1 MAPAAT
7 SAARR
12 ATAAPQARPGNRRPP
27 LRIFEPE
34 PRRTSRRS
42 RSRRFHIWLAVALVA
57 GSLLA
62 VVVGDALVAQGQV
75 RLASIQLKI
84 SAAEA
89 TQKAM
94 RVEVA
99 QLAAPNRIV
108 VVATANGLTPPAKII
123 DVPQV
128 PLDVA
133 LPGQQA
139 SAAPAPA
146 AKAAPAPAPPAKA
159 APAPVAKTPAA
170 TPAAK
175 PSQTAATPTTKAPSR

>member
-1 MAPAAT
+1 
-7 SAARR
+7 
-12 ATAAPQARPGNRRPP
+12 
-27 LRIFEPE
+27 
-34 PRRTSRRS
+34 
-42 RSRRFHIWLAVALVA
+42 LAVALIA

-75 RLASIQLKI
+75 RLASIQMKI

-146 AKAAPAPAPPAKA
+146 PPAKA
-159 APAPVAKTPAA
+159 APAPVAKTPAP
-170 TPAAK
+170 TPVAK
-175 PSQTAATPTTKAPSR
+175 PAQPAATPTTKASSR